1 MAIADDAAVYRLD
14 DDTALVQTVDFFPP
28 VVDDPYDYGAIAVA
42 NAISDIYAMGGR
54 PLIGLNIVCFPV
66 EGLDQGILVDILKG
80 GHDKAKEAGLLI
92 VGGHTIDDPEPKY
105 GLAATGLVRPGAQV
119 TIAGAQPGD
128 LLYLTKPLGLGIMT
142 TGIKRGV
149 TSPEGMR
156 EAVRIMSTLNRAAAQ
171 AMVSVGVSAATDIT
185 GYGLLGHLG
194 EVAQGSGVQIVVRA
208 GTVPILEE
216 ARALAGVGVV
226 PSGTFRNM
234 SYLEGRVD
242 WHAEVDE
249 LTRTLLAD
257 AQTSGGLAIAVSP
270 GRAAALEEAL
280 RREGV
285 ETVAL
290 VGECLPA
297 GDVPLRVE
305 P

>member
-1 MAIADDAAVYRLD
+1 M
-14 DDTALVQTVDFFPP
+14 
-28 VVDDPYDYGAIAVA
+28 
-42 NAISDIYAMGGR
+42 
-54 PLIGLNIVCFPV
+54 
-66 EGLDQGILVDILKG
+66 DILKG
-80 GHDKAKEAGLLI
+80 GHDKAKGAGLLI

-119 TIAGAQPGD
+119 TIAGAQPRRPVIS
-128 LLYLTKPLGLGIMT
+128 YETLGLGIMT
-142 TGIKRGV
+142 KGIKHGV

-171 AMVSVGVSAATDIT
+171 AMVSVGVSAATDIN

-194 EVAQGSGVQIVVRA
+194 EVAQGSGVQIVGQGRYC
-208 GTVPILEE
+208 PILEE

-242 WHAEVDE
+242 WHAEVAE

-297 GDVPLRVE
+297 GDTALRVE